1 VLCGAGARGNLCA
14 GCDENLPW
22 LNGPRCTRCS
32 APLPENV
39 LCGTCLTHPPAYDDV
54 TAAFVYAHPVDA
66 LIQGFKY
73 GGRLALGTVLA
84 NALRSQLRE
93 PAELMIPMPLA
104 ATRLR
109 ERGFNQ
115 ALELAR
121 QISRGTGIPLSA
133 HACRKVRETLPQA
146 MLPWKERAANVRRV
160 FVCDE
165 NLADRHVAIVDDV
178 MTTGTTLNELAGNL
192 RRAGARRVSC
202 WVVARAVRRGFTGA
216 A

>member
-1 VLCGAGARGNLCA
+1 
-14 GCDENLPW
+14 
-22 LNGPRCTRCS
+22 
-32 APLPENV
+32 
-39 LCGTCLTHPPAYDDV
+39 V

-66 LIQGFKY
+66 LIQGYKY

-84 NALRSQLRE
+84 NALYSQLGE
-93 PAELMIPMPLA
+93 PADLMIPMPLA

-121 QISRGTGIPLSA
+121 QISRRTGIPLTA

-202 WVVARAVRRGFTGA
+202 WVVARAVRRGLTGFA
-216 A
+216 